1 MRDCWQR
8 RPHPPRQPNCYE
20 THHGRNADRTAQRNG
35 HPSLLSAI
43 QAGVGADCLAT
54 VAAMAEASR
63 STQPTHVQWKN
74 RRKGVSPMPGG
85 YDGYFDSLRWTAE
98 STQDAPASQSELA
111 ARMADH
117 FGLTESAA
125 RYRLSFLK
133 MVGFL
138 SVDSGVWIL
147 PELIK
152 RWLLDRDPA
161 PLVLRLHDRV
171 QFIGEMLTGLEK
183 PMTTSD
189 LRRWACDEYLMGWE
203 TNTQIDNRR
212 GWLQSAGLMGRNSD
226 GLLCLTDGG
235 SGFLDLV
242 VVEPSLDRPS
252 GKHGAADGSRKR
264 HGRAVFHLG
273 ADTPSRDLDAGSLD
287 RAAQV
292 SRRVSSAATDSKN
305 PTQFELTV
313 RDAFRYLGFA
323 AEHLGGSGQTDVLVD
338 ARFGAE
344 ASYRVAIDAKTTSA
358 PSLQDHQVDWD
369 TLTEHRQKHEAHY
382 SMLVGPNPAAGRL
395 MERAQHHNV
404 AVLSAEA
411 LAGLCEL
418 HSVRPLGLADYR
430 AMFAQ
435 GGEVDLSEIEER
447 AEQAD
452 RLVALAKRLI
462 DAIADLARDLGP
474 LTANQLRLTMYHQ
487 DSEDLPTEA
496 EIAAT
501 LASLASPLM
510 GAIAGNRDTGYVLA
524 CSPAVT
530 AHRLSILGDTLKR
543 DEDLDP
549 GAAGD

>member
-1 MRDCWQR
+1 
-8 RPHPPRQPNCYE
+8 
-20 THHGRNADRTAQRNG
+20 
-35 HPSLLSAI
+35 
-43 QAGVGADCLAT
+43 
-54 VAAMAEASR
+54 MAEASS
-63 STQPTHVQWKN
+63 STRPTDVSWDDRK
-74 RRKGVSPMPGG
+74 KGVSPMPGG

-98 STQDAPASQSELA
+98 STQDAPASRIELA
-111 ARMADH
+111 VRMAGH
-117 FGLTESAA
+117 FDLTESAA

-138 SVDSGVWIL
+138 TVDSGVWVL

-152 RWLLDRDPA
+152 QWLLDRDPT
-161 PLVLRLHDRV
+161 PLVARLHHRV
-171 QFIGEMLTGLEK
+171 QFIGEMLKGLEE
-183 PMTTSD
+183 PMTTAD
-189 LRRWACDEYLMGWE
+189 LRRWACEQYLMGWE

-212 GWLQSAGLMGRNSD
+212 GWLQSAGLMERNRD

-235 SGFLDLV
+235 SKFLALV
-242 VVEPSLDRPS
+242 VVEPSLDRLS
-252 GKHGAADGSRKR
+252 GTHDDVDGSGRR
-264 HGRAVFHLG
+264 RERAVLHLRED
-273 ADTPSRDLDAGSLD
+273 APSRDLGADLLD
-287 RAAQV
+287 RVAQV
-292 SRRVSSAATDSKN
+292 SRRVISAATESKS
-305 PTQFELTV
+305 PTQFERAV

-382 SMLVGPNPAAGRL
+382 SMLVGPNPATGRL

-411 LAGLCEL
+411 LAGLCGL

-430 AMFAQ
+430 TMFEQ

-447 AEQAD
+447 AEQTN
-452 RLVALAKRLI
+452 RLVTLAKRLV
-462 DAIADLARDLGP
+462 DAISDLAPDLGP

-496 EIAAT
+496 EIEAMLT
-501 LASLASPLM
+501 SLASPLM
-510 GAIAGNRDTGYVLA
+510 GAIAGNQDAGYVLA
-524 CSPAVT
+524 CSPVVT
-530 AHRLSILGDTLKR
+530 AHRLSILAATLTR
-543 DEDLDP
+543 DEDLEP
-549 GAAGD
+549 GNADG

>member
-1 MRDCWQR
+1 
-8 RPHPPRQPNCYE
+8 
-20 THHGRNADRTAQRNG
+20 
-35 HPSLLSAI
+35 
-43 QAGVGADCLAT
+43 
-54 VAAMAEASR
+54 
-63 STQPTHVQWKN
+63 
-74 RRKGVSPMPGG
+74 MPGG

-98 STQDAPASQSELA
+98 STRDAPASQSELA
-111 ARMADH
+111 ARMANH

-133 MVGFL
+133 MVVFL
-138 SVDSGVWIL
+138 SVDSGVWVL
-147 PELIK
+147 PELTK

-161 PLVLRLHDRV
+161 QLVVRLHHRV
-171 QFIGEMLTGLEK
+171 QFIGEMLKGLEE

-212 GWLQSAGLMGRNSD
+212 GWLQSAGLMERNRD
-226 GLLCLTDGG
+226 GLLCLTDSG
-235 SGFLDLV
+235 SAFLDRV
-242 VVEPSLDRPS
+242 VVEPLLDRHSGQHDDADSS
-252 GKHGAADGSRKR
+252 GKR
-264 HGRAVFHLG
+264 HERAVPHLG
-273 ADTPSRDLDAGSLD
+273 EDAPSRDLGVGSLD

-292 SRRVSSAATDSKN
+292 SRRVVSAATDSKN
-305 PTQFELTV
+305 PTQFERAV
-313 RDAFRYLGFA
+313 RDAFRYLGFV

-338 ARFGAE
+338 ARFGSD

-395 MERAQHHNV
+395 MDRAQHHNV

-447 AEQAD
+447 AERAD
-452 RLVALAKRLI
+452 RLVTLAKRLVN
-462 DAIADLARDLGP
+462 AIADLARDLGP
-474 LTANQLRLTMYHQ
+474 LTANQLRLTMYRQ
-487 DSEDLPTEA
+487 DSEDLPTAA
-496 EIAAT
+496 EIEAT

-510 GAIAGNRDTGYVLA
+510 GAIAGNKDTGYVLA
-524 CSPAVT
+524 CSPTVT
-530 AHRLSILGDTLKR
+530 AHRLGILGATLTR
-543 DEDLDP
+543 DEDVDP
-549 GAAGD
+549 DNED

>member
-1 MRDCWQR
+1 M
-8 RPHPPRQPNCYE
+8 
-20 THHGRNADRTAQRNG
+20 ADAW
-35 HPSLLSAI
+35 
-43 QAGVGADCLAT
+43 
-54 VAAMAEASR
+54 R
-63 STQPTHVQWKN
+63 STQPIHVPWQDRTKT
-74 RRKGVSPMPGG
+74 VMPMPGG

-98 STQDAPASQSELA
+98 STQDAPPSQSELA
-111 ARMADH
+111 ARMADQL
-117 FGLTESAA
+117 GLTEIAA
-125 RYRLSFLK
+125 RLRLSFLK
-133 MVGFL
+133 KVGFL
-138 SVDSGVWIL
+138 RVDSGVWVL
-147 PELIK
+147 PEFIK

-161 PLVLRLHDRV
+161 PLVAKLHHRV
-171 QFIGEMLTGLEK
+171 QFIGEMLKGLEQ
-183 PMTTSD
+183 PMTTAD

-212 GWLQSAGLMGRNSD
+212 GWFQSAGLMERNRD
-226 GLLCLTDGG
+226 GLLCLTDDG

-242 VVEPSLDRPS
+242 VVQPALDRSS
-252 GKHGAADGSRKR
+252 GKGDDAHGSAKR
-264 HGRAVFHLG
+264 HEEAVLHLRED
-273 ADTPSRDLDAGSLD
+273 APSRDLGAGPPD
-287 RAAQV
+287 QATQV
-292 SRRVSSAATDSKN
+292 SRQVTTAAIESKN
-305 PTQFELTV
+305 PTQFERAV

-338 ARFGAE
+338 ARFGGD

-395 MERAQHHNV
+395 MERAQLHNV

-430 AMFAQ
+430 TMFEQ

-447 AEQAD
+447 AEEAN
-452 RLVALAKRLI
+452 RLVTLAKRLV
-462 DAIADLARDLGP
+462 DAMADLARDLGP

-496 EIAAT
+496 EIQAM

-510 GAIAGNRDTGYVLA
+510 GAIAGNPDTGYVLA
-524 CSPAVT
+524 CSPVVT
-530 AHRLSILGDTLKR
+530 AHRLSILGATLTH
-543 DEDLDP
+543 DPDLDP
-549 GAAGD
+549 GGED

>member
-1 MRDCWQR
+1 
-8 RPHPPRQPNCYE
+8 
-20 THHGRNADRTAQRNG
+20 
-35 HPSLLSAI
+35 
-43 QAGVGADCLAT
+43 
-54 VAAMAEASR
+54 
-63 STQPTHVQWKN
+63 
-74 RRKGVSPMPGG
+74 MPGG

-98 STQDAPASQSELA
+98 STQDAPASFSELA

-138 SVDSGVWIL
+138 SVDSGVWVL

-161 PLVLRLHDRV
+161 PLVARLHHRV
-171 QFIGEMLTGLEK
+171 QFIGEMLDGLEE
-183 PMTTSD
+183 PMTTAD
-189 LRRWACDEYLMGWE
+189 LRRWACEQYSMSWE

-212 GWLQSAGLMGRNSD
+212 GWLQSAGLMERNRD
-226 GLLCLTDGG
+226 GLLCLTDRG
-235 SGFLDLV
+235 SEFLDLV
-242 VVEPSLDRPS
+242 VVEPLLDRQS
-252 GKHGAADGSRKR
+252 GKHDDVDGSGKR
-264 HGRAVFHLG
+264 HERAVLRLG
-273 ADTPSRDLDAGSLD
+273 EDAPSRDLGAGSLD
-287 RAAQV
+287 RAAHV
-292 SRRVSSAATDSKN
+292 SRRVISAATESKN
-305 PTQFELTV
+305 PTQFELAV

-358 PSLQDHQVDWD
+358 PSLQDQQVDWD

-395 MERAQHHNV
+395 MERAQHHKV
-404 AVLSAEA
+404 AVLSSEA

-430 AMFAQ
+430 TLFEK
-435 GGEVDLSEIEER
+435 GGEVDLSEVEER
-447 AEQAD
+447 AEEAN
-452 RLVALAKRLI
+452 RLVTLAKRLV

-487 DSEDLPTEA
+487 DSEDLPTET
-496 EIAAT
+496 EIEAM
-501 LASLASPLM
+501 LASLASPLL
-510 GAIAGNRDTGYVLA
+510 GAITGNPDTGYVLA
-524 CSPAVT
+524 CSPVVT
-530 AHRLSILGDTLKR
+530 ARRLGILGATLTR
-543 DEDLDP
+543 NEDLDP
-549 GAAGD
+549 DNED